1 MKWQLRLFFSN
12 PSLVS
17 RAIVFQ
23 LRAMTFS
30 TKNYRGGSC
39 LAIQKYN
46 DICKSKGIQIC
57 LPQPFHKCT
66 SDCSLVEIKGLS
78 QYVCEWSRNVHVCGE
93 HCTEGERLKDNSG
106 YVCRLTGRILPQ
118 KIYTHYEL
126 PSKTDTTKRKHDHHT
141 KMATGR
147 KKRRKINSIVQSHE
161 RLLSTVRKTVV
172 SILCSTER
180 ISIFKKAHDRFIR
193 DVKIQFKS
201 AFTNRDVDFLQSVK
215 IIRNL
220 KKHYAR
226 SLNQPIEMNPKTIDT
241 ISQSIAKYFIK
252 IQKTSNGDIADT
264 VNSVEIFTACILSKL
279 ASGFTLGSVD
289 IIPKMFFFARH
300 VPADI
305 QFKELPNIRCR
316 SMSVCTRAIQ
326 AACLTPSGHARID
339 FKFAIDFGRT

>member
-1 MKWQLRLFFSN
+1 MRLQLRLFFSN
-12 PSLVS
+12 PSLDFRVNS
-17 RAIVFQ
+17 FQ
-23 LRAMTFS
+23 PQAMTS
-30 TKNYRGGSC
+30 SIKSYHGGSC
-39 LAIQKYN
+39 LAIQIYN

-66 SDCSLVEIKGLS
+66 SKCSLVEIKGLS

-106 YVCRLTGRILPQ
+106 YVCRLTGRILPH
-118 KIYTHYEL
+118 KIYAHYEV
-126 PSKTDTTKRKHDHHT
+126 PSKTDISKRKHDHHT

-147 KKRRKINSIVQSHE
+147 KKRRKINSIVQSEE
-161 RLLSTVRKTVV
+161 RLLLTVRRTVT

-201 AFTNRDVDFLQSVK
+201 AFANKNVDFLKSMQ
-215 IIRNL
+215 IIRDL

-226 SLNQPIEMNPKTIDT
+226 SLNQPIDMNSKTLDT

-252 IQKTSNGDIADT
+252 IHKISNGDIADT

-279 ASGFTLGSVD
+279 ASGFTLGTVN
-289 IIPKMFFFARH
+289 IIPKLFFFARH

-326 AACLTPSGHARID
+326 AACLTLSGHARID
-339 FKFAIDFGRT
+339 FKFAIDFGCT